1 MGSAVSTGQDNDDL
15 IDNLLQADYI
25 RSPIVERVFRAVDR
39 ADYFLPEAR
48 GNAYKDLAWKSYHLH
63 LSAPCIYSEVMEGL
77 CLSPG
82 LSFLNLGS
90 GTGYLST
97 MVGLILGSNG
107 VNHGVEIHDDVIQYA
122 NKKLEEFKKY
132 SGAIDEFDFCE
143 PKFIQG
149 NCLCLTTD
157 RQYDRVYCGAG
168 CPEDYERYMKNL
180 VRVGGILVMPLNDH
194 LMQIKRTS
202 EVTWED
208 RSVLPVSFA
217 TLIYPAQDK
226 QEIVELMDV
235 VPLSLQSLSR
245 TVIRTILRKNI
256 ELENPNLRKRKKP
269 KRRRRPLRKWL
280 VEPIHDDSGDDL
292 FTSDDERRNPGNN
305 RRTAE
310 NILDTVMDHFGY
322 RLRHR
327 TARSHRAEERNEN
340 RNAESTAEDDL
351 MDVGAPAENG
361 PPEINEARAIIND
374 RNKTNAQEQNK
385 EEETAVQE
393 EHEEESEQQQE
404 EDNQPDLDTINTI
417 EGLIAEAQR
426 EVSDEIE
433 QAFVNVLQELERERR
448 GSQNGDRDEEEV
460 QHPEDDT
467 NNEEASNNE
476 ASSNNHTNTNNKQEE
491 ASNNK
496 KREKFDSGLGEE
508 IVEKDHN
515 IQDSSENDT
524 MDVDSSSSTDGIEGK
539 RNKRGPKNN
548 PEVRSG
554 AKWRRICVSTHRLE
568 SYSNSS
574 DSETVQEE
582 ANTSANETKIVQSPY
597 TQLTR
602 EKIQQLP
609 LPPILKNYLNFYREF
624 N

>member
-1 MGSAVSTGQDNDDL
+1 MGGAVSTGQDNDDL
-15 IDNLLQADYI
+15 IDNLLHADYI

-48 GNAYKDLAWKSYHLH
+48 GNAYKDLAWKNDHLH

-122 NKKLEEFKKY
+122 SKKLEEFKKY

-157 RQYDRVYCGAG
+157 RQYDRVYCGAA

-180 VRVGGILVMPLNDH
+180 LRVGGILVMPLNDH

-208 RSVLPVSFA
+208 HSVLPVSFA
-217 TLIYPAQDK
+217 TLVHPVQNK
-226 QEIVELMDV
+226 QEVVELLDV
-235 VPLSLQSLSR
+235 VPLSLLSLSR
-245 TVIRTILRKNI
+245 AVIRTILRKNI

-269 KRRRRPLRKWL
+269 KRKRRPLRKWL
-280 VEPIHDDSGDDL
+280 VEPIFDDSGDDP
-292 FTSDDERRNPGNN
+292 FTSDDERRNPANN

-310 NILDTVMDHFGY
+310 NILDTVMDHLGY
-322 RLRHR
+322 RLRQRGGRNNHG
-327 TARSHRAEERNEN
+327 EERNEIQ
-340 RNAESTAEDDL
+340 NADLAAEDDL
-351 MDVGAPAENG
+351 MDVGATADNG
-361 PPEINEARAIIND
+361 PPEINEARAVINN

-385 EEETAVQE
+385 EEEEEETVQE
-393 EHEEESEQQQE
+393 EEEDEEQEEEEEEEE
-404 EDNQPDLDTINTI
+404 EDTGPDLDTINAI
-417 EGLIAEAQR
+417 EGLLVEAQR
-426 EVSDEIE
+426 E
-433 QAFVNVLQELERERR
+433 ELERERI
-448 GSQNGDRDEEEV
+448 GSQNEEEEDEESE
-460 QHPEDDT
+460 QPEENT
-467 NNEEASNNE
+467 NNVQVSRNE
-476 ASSNNHTNTNNKQEE
+476 SGSNNHTNNNKQEE
-491 ASNNK
+491 TSNNK

-515 IQDSSENDT
+515 AQNSSENDT
-524 MDVDSSSSTDGIEGK
+524 MDVDSSSSNDEIEGK

-554 AKWRRICVSTHRLE
+554 AKWRRICVSTQRLD

-582 ANTSANETKIVQSPY
+582 ANASANETKIVQSPY
-597 TQLTR
+597 TQLMR
-602 EKIQQLP
+602 EKIQSLP